1 MPAIDSISPKNLQ
14 RPITAKTLVLDLM
27 RASTPNTWPIKE
39 LVEVGLIF
47 GISANAIRVNTARLL
62 AKNAVKQDERGS
74 YALNDNHC
82 TPNDLLHSWRE
93 GDSRIKPWQG
103 DWLQVSISPS
113 VNGKVLKNIEHAC
126 LRFGFQM
133 LWANLWL
140 RPNNLVL
147 DETQLRSQLVSLAGD
162 YADESIV
169 LSVCSSVSGAHGL
182 PGLTSLWP
190 VKAIEDSYKNHIE
203 ILQRSI
209 NSLGKKTSNELLRET
224 FILGGEGIHLLSL
237 DPLLPAE
244 IINVALRQQL
254 TQLVIDYDAMGKPFW
269 IERFQNSIFNLS
281 PTHLQPSIDQRL
293 LA

>member
-1 MPAIDSISPKNLQ
+1 
-14 RPITAKTLVLDLM
+14 M

-74 YALNDNHC
+74 YALSDNHC
-82 TPNDLLHSWRE
+82 APNDLLHSWRQ

-103 DWLQVSISPS
+103 GWLQVSISPN
-113 VNGKVLKNIEHAC
+113 VNGKILKNIEHAC

-147 DETQLRSQLVSLAGD
+147 DEIQLRRQLVSLAGD

-169 LSVCSSVSGAHGL
+169 LSVCASVSRAQGL
-182 PGLTSLWP
+182 PALASLWP
-190 VKAIEDSYKNHIE
+190 TKAIEGSYNNHIE

-209 NSLGKKTSNELLRET
+209 KSLGKKTSNELLRET

-254 TQLVIDYDAMGKPFW
+254 TQLVIDYDAMAKPFW
-269 IERFQNSIFNLS
+269 IERFKNSIFNLS
-281 PTHLQPSIDQRL
+281 PTHLQPSIEQRL